1 MADVLTAQAVR
12 DAPGGRAPTRRIDD
26 IVRSAA

>member
-1 MADVLTAQAVR
+1 MADVLTAEAVR
-12 DAPGGRAPTRRIDD
+12 DEPGGSIPARPTDD

>member
-1 MADVLTAQAVR
+1 MADVLTAAAVR
-12 DAPGGRAPTRRIDD
+12 DASGGLTRTRQIDD